1 MTFDSN
7 NEKKQPQV
15 QASKSVPQPQFNT
28 KASCFRPHFNSL
40 WSVWYGL
47 CAAGLQAYI
56 AEQSARRFLGY
67 AALPWPGPSLPPY
80 LELHAYL
87 ALNGIAVL
95 LIPFFLVAALFK
107 IGNLANDG
115 FKLGRH
121 LSTCGADPASS
132 VMLGRSG
139 VLRSLWQHG
148 GPTAPFLHL
157 VTSFCLLLPKLLVE
171 ARLIQT
177 GFLHKGTVRY
187 YILLEVTMN
196 R

>member
-1 MTFDSN
+1 MSTSRSPMTFEN
-7 NEKKQPQV
+7 NEKQQPQV
-15 QASKSVPQPQFNT
+15 QASKPVNQPQPHMR
-28 KASCFRPHFNSL
+28 ASCFRAHFNSL

-47 CAAGLQAYI
+47 CTAGLQAYI
-56 AEQSARRFLGY
+56 AEQSAQRFLGY
-67 AALPWPGPSLPPY
+67 AALTWPGSTQPPH

-87 ALNGIAVL
+87 ALNGVAVL
-95 LIPFFLVAALFK
+95 LIPFFLAAALFK

-121 LSTCGADPASS
+121 LSTCAADPASS
-132 VMLGRSG
+132 VVLGRAG

-171 ARLIQT
+171 ARLIET
-177 GFLHKGTVRY
+177 GLLHKGT
-187 YILLEVTMN
+187 
-196 R
+196 

>member
-1 MTFDSN
+1 MSQSLMTFDNN
-7 NEKKQPQV
+7 NEKQEPQV
-15 QASKSVPQPQFNT
+15 QAPKPEPQSR
-28 KASCFRPHFNSL
+28 KRASCFRAHLNSL

-47 CAAGLQAYI
+47 CTAGLQAYI
-56 AEQSARRFLGY
+56 AEQSAQRFLGY
-67 AALPWPGPSLPPY
+67 AALPWPGSSPPPQ

-87 ALNGIAVL
+87 VLNGVAVL
-95 LIPFFLVAALFK
+95 LIPFFLAAALFK

-132 VMLGRSG
+132 VMLGRSS

-177 GFLHKGTVRY
+177 GFLHKGTERHFS
-187 YILLEVTMN
+187 LF
-196 R
+196 